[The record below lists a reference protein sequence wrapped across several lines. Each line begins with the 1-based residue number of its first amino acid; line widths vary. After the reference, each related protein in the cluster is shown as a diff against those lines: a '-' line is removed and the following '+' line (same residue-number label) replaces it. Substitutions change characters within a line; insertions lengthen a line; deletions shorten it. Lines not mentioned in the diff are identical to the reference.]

1 MNNRPVAPW
10 DPFFSSSGLTT
21 LLPGEEWLIDGQTI
35 RVRPYIL
42 PHPNKLTPQEL
53 AELGDDRGWHD
64 LQGFYVFRNRRLIIA
79 GEWLLPR
86 LEKKDIFRLAR
97 IRIDIS
103 SENDSGWN
111 IDIKKSTAMP
121 PISVH
126 DDLRRIA
133 RLSRD
138 RSSLIFQ
145 HRGKI
150 IGRTPTTDEDF
161 IWHQYVKNGKIGY
174 AINRNHPLI
183 RRFTEQDKTKS
194 AETLFKYIEET
205 IPVPAIIAGHAENP
219 DQMLAPYE
227 GEDGSNY
234 SRKLEAAYNLFTGD
248 LNLSPEEAVE
258 RLAHTEPFV
267 YWEAALGSLCAKLG
281 ISNPSKPGT
290 VSGKGS

>member
-1 MNNRPVAPW
+1 MNNRLIAPW
-10 DPFFSSSGLTT
+10 DPFFSSSNLTT
-21 LLPGEEWLIDGQTI
+21 LLPSEELFIDGQTI
-35 RVRPYIL
+35 KIHPYIL

-53 AELGDDRGWHD
+53 NELGDDRGWHD

-86 LEKKDIFRLAR
+86 LEKKDIYRLAR
-97 IRIDIS
+97 IRIDIN

-121 PISVH
+121 PVSVQ

-133 RLSRD
+133 KLCRD

-150 IGRTPTTDEDF
+150 IGRTASDEDF
-161 IWHQYVKNGKIGY
+161 IWHQYVKNGKLGY

-183 RRFTEQDKTKS
+183 RRLIDQDKTKS
-194 AETLFKYIEET
+194 AETLLKFIEET
-205 IPVPAIIAGHAENP
+205 IPVPAIITSHAENP
-219 DQMLAPYE
+219 DQMRAPYE

-234 SRKLEAAYNLFTGD
+234 SHKLEAAYRLFTNE
-248 LNLSPEEAVE
+248 LNLSPEDAVE
-258 RLAHTEPFV
+258 RLAHTEPFL
-267 YWEAALGSLCAKLG
+267 YWKAALGSLCAKLR
-281 ISNPSKPGT
+281 ISTPSK
-290 VSGKGS
+290 S